1 MVKSI
6 GSPPT
11 GSGTAAAR
19 RTFSSPRTPNDRAG
33 AQPGTLGRISKFSK
47 NSFRTLEWHGGWS
60 SPTSSRGIP
69 VDGEVLRR
77 LIREAGGGVRVRVLS
92 GRTGT
97 ATAMR
102 GGLAVVTYPDGVERV
117 DPAWLAW
124 AGKPMGSTSREDD
137 L

>member
-1 MVKSI
+1 M
-6 GSPPT
+6 
-11 GSGTAAAR
+11 
-19 RTFSSPRTPNDRAG
+19 
-33 AQPGTLGRISKFSK
+33 
-47 NSFRTLEWHGGWS
+47 
-60 SPTSSRGIP
+60 P

-77 LIREAGGGVRVRVLS
+77 LIRETAGGVRVRDLS

-124 AGKPMGSTSREDD
+124 AGAADRVEDPSIG
-137 L
+137 